1 MALEAWGMTIA
12 GVAALMAG
20 LILVQTRFRG
30 ATGAGGLI
38 VLGPVFEAI
47 ALAMFAAEH
56 FFAARDLMGIVPR
69 WMPWPLFW
77 TYFFGAALL
86 AAAVSFILWMGVRW
100 SAPLLALFFFL
111 IVVTVD
117 LPGLKQSFHS
127 RLFWTL
133 TLRELAFA
141 SGAVVLTGSVLKA
154 GAMAAAL
161 VRAGRT
167 ILGFI
172 MVFYGIEQIM
182 FPHNVPGVPLE
193 KITPGWWPAPVLLA
207 WLVGLIVLGAGVG
220 LLFDSTARISA
231 AIAGTALVLLT
242 AFFYVPILCTEIGSP
257 LVIEGLNY
265 VGDTLLFAATILLAG
280 WSTGDAATEN

>member
-12 GVAALMAG
+12 GVAALIAG
-20 LILVQTRFRG
+20 LVLVQTRFRA
-30 ATGAGGLI
+30 ATGAGRLI
-38 VLGPVFEAI
+38 VLGPVFEAV
-47 ALAMFAAEH
+47 ALTMFAAEH
-56 FFAARDLMGIVPR
+56 FFAARDLMPIVPR

-86 AAAVSFILWMGVRW
+86 AAAISFIMGRGMRW
-100 SAPLLALFFFL
+100 SAPLLALFFIL

-117 LPGLKQSFHS
+117 LPGLNQSLHS

-133 TLRELAFA
+133 TVRELAFA
-141 SGAVVLTGSVLKA
+141 SGAVVLTGSALKA
-154 GAMAAAL
+154 GSLASAL

-167 ILGFI
+167 VLGPI
-172 MVFYGIEQIM
+172 MVFYGIEQTM

-193 KITPGWWPAPVLLA
+193 KLTPAWVPAPTLLA
-207 WLVGLIVLGAGVG
+207 YLMGLIVLGAGAG
-220 LLFDSTARISA
+220 LLFRSTARIA
-231 AIAGTALVLLT
+231 AAVAGTALVLLT

-265 VGDTLLFAATILLAG
+265 VGDTLLFAATVLLAG
-280 WSTGDAATEN
+280 SRADDAAAEA